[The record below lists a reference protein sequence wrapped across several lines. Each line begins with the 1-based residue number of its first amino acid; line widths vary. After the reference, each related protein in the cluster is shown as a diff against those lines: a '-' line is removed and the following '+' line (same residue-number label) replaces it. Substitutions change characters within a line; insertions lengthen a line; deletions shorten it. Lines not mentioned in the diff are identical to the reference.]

1 VSRCKIPDTG
11 KMKTPAMANIPIGT
25 KGESETEVTDE
36 IAIAFLGVED
46 ARVLSTP
53 RMIGLMEKTCRD
65 SVLPLLDR
73 GYDTVGTHV
82 NVAHLAAA
90 PLGSRVTFRAEVIG
104 VNERRVEFRVEAST
118 EREKIGEGT
127 HQRTIINV
135 AKFAAKQ
142 AEKKR

>member
-1 VSRCKIPDTG
+1 
-11 KMKTPAMANIPIGT
+11 MANIPIGT
-25 KGESETEVTDE
+25 KGESQIEVTSNNSTS
-36 IAIAFLGVED
+36 FLGIED

-53 RMIGLMEKTCRD
+53 HMIGLMEKTCRD
-65 SVLPLLDR
+65 TVLPLLES

-90 PLGSRVTFRAEVIG
+90 PLGSRVTFGAEVIG
-104 VNERRVEFRVEAST
+104 VDGRRVEFRVEAST
-118 EREKIGEGT
+118 ELEKIGEGT

>member
-1 VSRCKIPDTG
+1 MADIPV
-11 KMKTPAMANIPIGT
+11 GT
-25 KGESETEVTDE
+25 KGEMRVLVTADY
-36 IAIAFLGVED
+36 ATSFLGLED

-53 RMIGLMEKTCRD
+53 HMIGLMEKTCRET
-65 SVLPLLDR
+65 VLPLLDP

-90 PLGSRVTFRAEVIG
+90 PLGSEVWVRVEVAA
-104 VNERRVEFRVEAST
+104 VNERRIEFRVEAFT
-118 EREKIGEGT
+118 GREQIGEGA

-142 AEKKR
+142 AAKKAV

>member
-1 VSRCKIPDTG
+1 MP
-11 KMKTPAMANIPIGT
+11 NIPVGT
-25 KGESETEVTDE
+25 KGESQTEVTSD
-36 IAIAFLGVED
+36 IAITFLGIED

-65 SVLPLLDR
+65 TVLPLLES

-90 PLGSRVTFRAEVIG
+90 PLGSRVTIRAEVIG

-118 EREKIGEGT
+118 DQEKIGQGT

-142 AEKKR
+142 AEKRR